1 MSVARILLV
10 EYVANSGNSIG
21 PILVANGWLAETI
34 NDGPAAVHAV
44 ATSDYAL
51 VLIDVSLS
59 ELEVDSLLRSLMAAR
74 PGQRLIVIDDR
85 SGTGEQAARW
95 LDAGASDYLRKPV
108 PDEELLAVINA
119 RLRSPPY
126 MRRRGVTL
134 DLSRRRAD
142 AGNGQVSLTNREFVV
157 LAHLMT
163 NEGVVFTRDELLASL
178 WGLPGES
185 ATTLVECY
193 IARLRAK
200 LGDEIIST
208 VWKRGYV
215 FVGTVPTSAAVAG
228 R

>member
-10 EYVANSGNSIG
+10 EPMANSGKSIG
-21 PILVANGWLAETI
+21 PILAANGWLAEI
-34 NDGPAAVHAV
+34 ISDGPAAAHAV

-59 ELEVDSLLRSLMAAR
+59 SLDVDALLRSLLAAR
-74 PGQRLIVIDDR
+74 PGQRLITIDDR
-85 SGTGEQAARW
+85 SGSGEQAASW
-95 LDAGASDYLRKPV
+95 LDAGACDYLRKPV
-108 PDEELLAVINA
+108 ADEDLLAVINA

-134 DLSRRRAD
+134 DFSRRRAD

-157 LAHLMT
+157 LDHLMT
-163 NEGVVFTRDELLASL
+163 NEGVVFTREELLASL

-208 VWKRGYV
+208 VWKRGYA
-215 FVGTVPTSAAVAG
+215 FVGTIPIAAAAAG
-228 R
+228 P